1 MANAIYWDTSAL
13 IKLYAP
19 EPDSS
24 DYLRLLI
31 QQPENL
37 AISFLHRVE
46 LYFALRGKESRG
58 EITSG
63 SAKRLFELFEQH
75 VTAGRYYLIPWGEDV
90 ALESRRLL
98 DESLSTTP
106 AVMLRSLDGLH
117 FGAIRAAKIQSVVTA
132 DMRMRDAARIASID
146 VIELVQ

>member
-37 AISFLHRVE
+37 AISFLTSRSE
-46 LYFALRGKESRG
+46 LE
-58 EITSG
+58 TSG
-63 SAKRLFELFEQH
+63 ISWLMSTALIDAKDATISSAVPF
-75 VTAGRYYLIPWGEDV
+75 
-90 ALESRRLL
+90 
-98 DESLSTTP
+98 ST
-106 AVMLRSLDGLH
+106 L
-117 FGAIRAAKIQSVVTA
+117 
-132 DMRMRDAARIASID
+132 
-146 VIELVQ
+146 